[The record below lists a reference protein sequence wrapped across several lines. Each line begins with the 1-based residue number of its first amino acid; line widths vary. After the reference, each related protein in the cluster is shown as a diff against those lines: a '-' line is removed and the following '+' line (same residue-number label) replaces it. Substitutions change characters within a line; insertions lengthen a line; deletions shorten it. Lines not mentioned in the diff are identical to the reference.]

1 MRRLRSPSLLWT
13 FAGAFLIALVAAG
26 VLQAVFVYRVVQPIA
41 RQWVERDARTL
52 AQTAARTLSDEL
64 ERDPTAKVA
73 HVLEVISRGEGPV
86 VLVYREN
93 EGALHA
99 DRPLGPGHGSWMG
112 AISAY
117 REDLVSGRIGG
128 GQVED
133 RGPGR
138 HRHGPRVMAAAPV
151 KVGGVG
157 RGEVLA
163 IASTRQPPGWPR
175 GVPSP
180 GWLYLPVATV
190 IGGAAGFVLFRGLA
204 RRLQEMGVHAERVRQ
219 GDLTARIADPG
230 PDEIGRLGR
239 NLNQMTEALAI
250 ARAQVEDAEVQRRRF
265 LADVTHEL
273 ATPLTSIRGYAQTLI
288 DPKISATTEERAHY
302 VSTILEEAERMER
315 LVRELLDL
323 ARLEAGHGA
332 LDLVELDWAELC
344 RNALRRFSPRFRE
357 RSIDLTWGDDR
368 SAESVPCLV
377 RADGHRL
384 EQVID
389 NLLGNALR
397 YVPEGGRVEVRV
409 LRHQGRARLEVK
421 DNGPGFSAAELPYV
435 FDRFYRADPSRSTAG
450 TGLGLAIVRE
460 IVRAH
465 GGEAHAVNRPEG
477 GACLQ
482 IDLPLRDG
490 VEPAV

>member
-1 MRRLRSPSLLWT
+1 MRRFRSPSLLWT

-26 VLQAVFVYRVVQPIA
+26 VLQAIFVYRVVQPIA
-41 RQWVERDARTL
+41 RQWIERDARTL
-52 AQTAARTLSDEL
+52 AQTAARSLSDEL
-64 ERDPTAKVA
+64 ERNPGAKVA

-86 VLVYREN
+86 VLVYRQN
-93 EGALHA
+93 DGSLHA
-99 DRPLGPGHGSWMG
+99 DRPLGPGHGAWMG

-117 REDLVSGRIGG
+117 RGDQAPGRITD
-128 GQVED
+128 GQVEA
-133 RGPGR
+133 RGSSR
-138 HRHGPRVMAAAPV
+138 HRRGPRVIAAVPV
-151 KVGGVG
+151 KVGGVD

-230 PDEIGRLGR
+230 PDEIGRLGT
-239 NLNQMTEALAI
+239 NLNQMTAALAT
-250 ARAQVEDAEVQRRRF
+250 ARAQVEDAEAQRRRF

-273 ATPLTSIRGYAQTLI
+273 ATPLTSIRGYAQTLL
-288 DPKISATTEERAHY
+288 DPKISATAEERANY

-332 LDLVELDWAELC
+332 LERVDLDWAELC
-344 RNALRRFSPRFRE
+344 RNALRRFAPRFSE
-357 RSIDLTWGDDR
+357 RSIELAWVEDGSER
-368 SAESVPCLV
+368 PAPCRV

-384 EQVID
+384 EQVVD

-397 YVPEGGRVEVRV
+397 YVPAGGRVEVRV
-409 LRHQGRARLEVK
+409 FRHEGHARLEVA

-435 FDRFYRADPSRSTAG
+435 FERFYRADPSRSTAG

-465 GGEAHAVNRPEG
+465 GGEAHAINRAEG
-477 GACLQ
+477 GACLR
-482 IDLPLRDG
+482 IDLPLLDG
-490 VEPAV
+490 VGPSA